1 MGMVENMAIK
11 VLKNHSTYNSFLM
24 FLFFEVT
31 AGLISLTIGVL
42 LAVVVVVLIV
52 DDTFVVVV
60 VDVLAIYTLNPPDGV
75 ILLRRYLFLKA
86 PTLLLNCNTET
97 HTMYYYDTRKQRRSN
112 KTS

>member
-1 MGMVENMAIK
+1 
-11 VLKNHSTYNSFLM
+11 M

-42 LAVVVVVLIV
+42 LAVVVLIV
-52 DDTFVVVV
+52 DDTFVV

-112 KTS
+112 KNQLRALEPQ

>member
-1 MGMVENMAIK
+1 
-11 VLKNHSTYNSFLM
+11 M
-24 FLFFEVT
+24 FLFLEVT

-52 DDTFVVVV
+52 DDDTFVVVV

-86 PTLLLNCNTET
+86 PTLL
-97 HTMYYYDTRKQRRSN
+97 
-112 KTS
+112 

>member
-1 MGMVENMAIK
+1 
-11 VLKNHSTYNSFLM
+11 M
-24 FLFFEVT
+24 FLFLEVT

-42 LAVVVVVLIV
+42 LAVVVVLIV
-52 DDTFVVVV
+52 DDTFVVV
-60 VDVLAIYTLNPPDGV
+60 DVLAICTLNPPDGV